1 MGYSY
6 NDFVTK
12 AKDTGMLEK
21 FSQED
26 LSIAQHSPEYG
37 MSMLGLMQEEQSA
50 KTAEG
55 RLLAQEAAKTLRSN
69 YSIKGQTAAKQAEIA
84 GVGSFSYDREDD
96 IQNLQDKIANQQD
109 FSYDAEQDPVYKALR
124 QTAIRDSKRAMEDTL
139 ARASVGTGGVP
150 SSYAVAAAQQAA
162 DNYMG
167 QLGDAV
173 PTLYQK
179 ALEEHE
185 SALNMDLK
193 RLSALEGDRDARRL
207 EYENGVNRL
216 SAELKLLQ
224 ESEAAGEARM
234 QALNLARNGDY
245 TQLAKLYGLS
255 AEELKLLVEGVTG
268 PYNQTYD
275 TGVDGRPEGIKGH
288 GTLQPTGAKTEYTVA
303 DNRGN
308 TGIATSEILQAQ
320 DGTYWYWDAVRREY
334 VPTEGVKNGFVT
346 ETENTTLFR
355 NTVMSPREFA
365 NDRSVGKE
373 TSYNDYLL
381 ATLKRWHE
389 DERISDNELA
399 WLMNYYRV

>member
-12 AKDTGMLEK
+12 AKNTGMLEK

-37 MSMLGLMQEEQSA
+37 MSMLGLMQEEQNA

-69 YSIKGQTAAKQAEIA
+69 YSIKGQTAEKQAQIA
-84 GVGSFSYDREDD
+84 GMGSFSYDREGD
-96 IQNLQDKIANQQD
+96 IQNLQDKITNQQD

-179 ALEEHE
+179 ALAEHE

-207 EYENGVNRL
+207 EYENGLNRM
-216 SAELKLLQ
+216 STELKLLQ

-234 QALNLARNGDY
+234 QALNLARSGDY

-255 AEELKLLVEGVTG
+255 VEELKQPVGGGAGT
-268 PYNQTYD
+268 YDQTYD
-275 TGVDGRPEGIKGH
+275 TGADGRPTGLTGH
-288 GTLQPTGAKTEYTVA
+288 GVLT
-303 DNRGN
+303 N
-308 TGIATSEILQAQ
+308 TGNKAEVRVTTLGGKNGVTSVPVMQAQ
-320 DGTYWYWDAVRREY
+320 DGTLWYWDHMQRRY
-334 VPTEGVKNGFVT
+334 VP
-346 ETENTTLFR
+346 
-355 NTVMSPREFA
+355 FA
-365 NDRSVGKE
+365 VG
-373 TSYNDYLL
+373 
-381 ATLKRWHE
+381 
-389 DERISDNELA
+389 
-399 WLMNYYRV
+399 

>member
-1 MGYSY
+1 M
-6 NDFVTK
+6 
-12 AKDTGMLEK
+12 
-21 FSQED
+21 
-26 LSIAQHSPEYG
+26 
-37 MSMLGLMQEEQSA
+37 
-50 KTAEG
+50 
-55 RLLAQEAAKTLRSN
+55 
-69 YSIKGQTAAKQAEIA
+69 
-84 GVGSFSYDREDD
+84 
-96 IQNLQDKIANQQD
+96 
-109 FSYDAEQDPVYKALR
+109 YKALR

-179 ALEEHE
+179 ALAEHE
-185 SALNMDLK
+185 SALSMDLK
-193 RLSALEGDRDARRL
+193 RLSALEGDRDTRRL

-275 TGVDGRPEGIKGH
+275 TGVDGRPTGMTGH
-288 GTLQPTGAKTEYTVA
+288 GLLTNTGNNEQVQVTTGAGKTGMTSVPVMQAEDGSLWRWDHMQHKYVPA
-303 DNRGN
+303 RGN
-308 TGIATSEILQAQ
+308 GAVTP
-320 DGTYWYWDAVRREY
+320 DA
-334 VPTEGVKNGFVT
+334 PVT

-389 DERISDNELA
+389 DKRISDNELA

>member
-12 AKDTGMLEK
+12 AKSTGMLGK

-26 LSIAQHSPEYG
+26 LSIAQRSPEYG
-37 MSMLGLMQEEQSA
+37 MSMLGLMQDEQNA

-69 YSIKGQTAAKQAEIA
+69 YSIKGQTAAKQAQIA

-96 IQNLQDKIANQQD
+96 IQNLQDKIAAQQD

-173 PTLYQK
+173 PTLYQS
-179 ALEEHE
+179 ALAEHE
-185 SALNMDLK
+185 SELNMNLK
-193 RLSALEGDRDARRL
+193 RLAALEGDRDARRQ
-207 EYENGVNRL
+207 EHENGLNRL

-224 ESEAAGEARM
+224 ESEAAGAARM
-234 QALNLARNGDY
+234 QALEQAKNGDY
-245 TQLAKLYGLS
+245 TLLAKLYGMT
-255 AEELKLLVEGVTG
+255 VEDV
-268 PYNQTYD
+268 QRMM
-275 TGVDGRPEGIKGH
+275 GRNPN
-288 GTLQPTGAKTEYTVA
+288 A
-303 DNRGN
+303 DNPDDEPGGVSLIDKIKELP
-308 TGIATSEILQAQ
+308 GIGADKIKDLLGIGKVSE
-320 DGTYWYWDAVRREY
+320 T
-334 VPTEGVKNGFVT
+334 K
-346 ETENTTLFR
+346 NTTLFR
-355 NTVMSPREFA
+355 NAAMTPGEF
-365 NDRSVGKE
+365 RQYSGEGKE
-373 TSYNDYLL
+373 ASYNDYIL

-389 DERISDNELA
+389 AKKISDNELA
-399 WLMNYYRV
+399 WLMNYYGV